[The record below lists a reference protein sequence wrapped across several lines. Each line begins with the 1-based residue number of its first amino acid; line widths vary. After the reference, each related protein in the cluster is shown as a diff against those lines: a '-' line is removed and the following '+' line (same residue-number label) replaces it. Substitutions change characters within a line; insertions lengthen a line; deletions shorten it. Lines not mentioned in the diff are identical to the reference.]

1 MVKHSKAF
9 QSIVKLSITSLYV
22 PSLRSSRDAP
32 RIGDRGI
39 EQAGYSRMNPM
50 GVQWNE
56 TNETRIPTECSECI
70 PDSRDD
76 SLKDIEKDLPNHRK

>member
-22 PSLRSSRDAP
+22 SSLRSSRDAP

-70 PDSRDD
+70 PVMI
-76 SLKDIEKDLPNHRK
+76 L